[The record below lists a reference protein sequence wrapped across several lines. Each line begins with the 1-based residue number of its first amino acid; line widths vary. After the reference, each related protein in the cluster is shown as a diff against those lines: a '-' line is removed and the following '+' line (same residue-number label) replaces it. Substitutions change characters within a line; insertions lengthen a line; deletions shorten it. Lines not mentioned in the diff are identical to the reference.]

1 MYTTLCSEGELQ
13 SKGLLRIY
21 YVVSCKNAIT
31 MTYNPLAD
39 NNFPFLFSPFFPLFF
54 LFSFSFFHFLS
65 LKILFQY
72 FFQGKPF
79 TSIEPTS
86 AINDLCVF
94 PDSGKLC
101 PEKACKSFGHL
112 AVLILLH
119 SGCIHELVVM
129 LNVIFAVTF
138 FNSCNTYRRFH
149 EDIFSLQVYC
159 LWLQKLL
166 KCLFTTY
173 R

>member
-39 NNFPFLFSPFFPLFF
+39 NNFPFLFPPFSPLFPLFLFFF
-54 LFSFSFFHFLS
+54 LLTFFKNPFS
-65 LKILFQY
+65 I

-94 PDSGKLC
+94 PDSGKLY
-101 PEKACKSFGHL
+101 PEKACKSFGYL

-119 SGCIHELVVM
+119 SGCIHELFVVCSY
-129 LNVIFAVTF
+129 I
-138 FNSCNTYRRFH
+138 S
-149 EDIFSLQVYC
+149 Q
-159 LWLQKLL
+159 
-166 KCLFTTY
+166 
-173 R
+173 